1 MTIRVI
7 PRLDVKAP
15 NLVKGIHLEGLRVLG
30 DPAIFAREYYHQGA
44 DELIYMDAVATL
56 YGRNHLED
64 IIARAS
70 REIFVPLCV
79 GGGIRTVDDI
89 QRILRAGGDKVALNT
104 AVIRNPDFIRQA
116 ADQFGSS
123 TIVVSIEAIRQSDG
137 TYLCFTDCGREP
149 TGRVAHEWAQQA
161 AALGAGEILVTSVD
175 RDGTGK
181 GYDMELVRGIAE
193 AVSIPVIAS
202 GGAGSVD
209 DVPAAVIHG
218 KADAVAVGSLLH
230 YHLVDTID
238 TGVERR
244 PAHYGQ
250 YGNFKPGTIP
260 DIKTTLRTLNIETR
274 PIEDTREQ
282 AA

>member
-1 MTIRVI
+1 
-7 PRLDVKAP
+7 
-15 NLVKGIHLEGLRVLG
+15 
-30 DPAIFAREYYHQGA
+30 
-44 DELIYMDAVATL
+44 MDAVATL
-56 YGRNHLED
+56 YERNHLED

-104 AVIRNPDFIRQA
+104 AVIRNPDFVRQA

-123 TIVVSIEAIRQSDG
+123 TIVVSIEAIRQTDG

-149 TGRVAHEWAQQA
+149 TGRIAREWAQQA
-161 AALGAGEILVTSVD
+161 AELGAGEILITSVD

-181 GYDMELVRGIAE
+181 GYDLELVRGIAE
-193 AVSIPVIAS
+193 AVPIPVIAS
-202 GGAGSVD
+202 GGAGSVE
-209 DVPAAVIHG
+209 DVPFAIVQG

-230 YHLVDTID
+230 YHLVKTID
-238 TGVERR
+238 TGIEQR
-244 PAHYGQ
+244 PAHYE
-250 YGNFKPGTIP
+250 YHGNFRSGTIA
-260 DIKTTLRTLNIETR
+260 DIKAALQALNIPTR
-274 PIEDTREQ
+274 PVEDVREN